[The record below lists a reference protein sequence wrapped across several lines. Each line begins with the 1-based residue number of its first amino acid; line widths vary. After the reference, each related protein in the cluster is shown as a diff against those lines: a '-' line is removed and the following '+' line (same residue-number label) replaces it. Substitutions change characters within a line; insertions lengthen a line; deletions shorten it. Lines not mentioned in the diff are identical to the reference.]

1 VVAKDANKEDEMVQ
15 HLTDGRARPAQR
27 ELEEKLTQ
35 LEKASAK
42 ERTSREKVLETL
54 LGSADLLSWVAPCDD
69 VVGEDILA
77 EHFLQIRNAVRLVLC
92 LAVDE
97 DHGAAVNL
105 NAAST
110 ASRLVQ
116 TNIALARALGVT
128 AGANSKTVRGGR
140 RGKGPQD

>member
-1 VVAKDANKEDEMVQ
+1 MVQ
-15 HLTDGRARPAQR
+15 RLTDGPAGSVQR
-27 ELEEKLTQ
+27 ELEETLAQ
-35 LEKASAK
+35 LENEYTK
-42 ERTSREKVLETL
+42 ERRTRKQVLETL
-54 LGSADLLSWVAPCDD
+54 LGSADLLFWVAPCDD

-92 LAVDE
+92 LALDD

-110 ASRLVQ
+110 ASRLVR

-140 RGKGPQD
+140 RRKEPQD